1 MRLNPTE
8 LKEEP
13 QNDRTPTQEE
23 QTLNVLI
30 PKYGANKT
38 AADDLDKVLKEQN
51 LKIKELMAAG
61 KLTTYEAGG
70 YKASVSTTEKSSFN
84 MAKLLAVIKKY
95 PELAQLV
102 VKLEET
108 VDMDALESLIY
119 MGKVDTDKLLEMDK
133 CREIKTVTSLRISKE
148 KKKKGE

>member
-38 AADDLDKVLKEQN
+38 AADDLDKILKAQN
-51 LKIKELMAAG
+51 LQIKELMAAG
-61 KLTTYEAGG
+61 KLTTYETGG
-70 YKASVSTTEKSSFN
+70 YKASVSTSEKSTFN
-84 MAKLLAVIKKY
+84 MAKLLNVIKQH
-95 PELAQLV
+95 PELAQAV
-102 VKLEET
+102 IRVEET
-108 VDMDALESLIY
+108 VDMDSLESLIY
-119 MGKVDTDKLLEMDK
+119 TGKVDTELLLEMDK
-133 CREIKTVTSLRISKE
+133 CRDIKTVTTLRISKA

>member
-133 CREIKTVTSLRISKE
+133 CREIKAVTSLRISKA